1 MEDWMVS
8 LGIAAAG
15 AISTFAV
22 MRARVTRLESDLE
35 SHENS
40 DNKLHEKEQKTFEQ
54 LADKFDVAL
63 ERLTVLERDT
73 ATHLTM
79 PKAEEKFVSKRE
91 LDLHLK
97 NIELQTQHINSTVKN
112 TNDMV
117 ATIMGKLEE
126 MNKNIMGAH

>member
-1 MEDWMVS
+1 MVS
-8 LGIAAAG
+8 LGIAAIS

-22 MRARVTRLESDLE
+22 MRARVTRLESDL
-35 SHENS
+35 SAHEAS
-40 DNKLHEKEQKTFEQ
+40 DSRLHEKEQKSFES
-54 LADKFDVAL
+54 LARKFDTSI

-97 NIELQTQHINSTVKN
+97 NIELETKHINATVKN

-117 ATIMGKLEE
+117 TSIMGKLEE
-126 MNKNIMGAH
+126 MNKKLISGGN